1 MMTVEKK
8 EAAVPTTEESVNP
21 VDLEIVNLIR
31 MTSEAGQIVTSDEIL
46 RGLVEKGLLK
56 SDDEED
62 RAKFGVLL
70 EDVIRNTE
78 DLREISGKRAGIRY
92 YSQRSMTEAYARILI
107 QKEEGPLTLMA
118 ETVRENSR
126 RYPRPV
132 RLDIFEEP
140 PFDLTPEEILLCLK
154 EMAEREE
161 YHDIQQ
167 TTTSIGTVFLYS
179 KLHLE
184 PDYAS
189 MLAEWY
195 DVGQSKS
202 P

>member
-8 EAAVPTTEESVNP
+8 EAAAPTPEEAVGAL
-21 VDLEIVNLIR
+21 DLEIVNLIR
-31 MTSEAGQIVTSDEIL
+31 TTSEAGRIVTLNEVFE
-46 RGLVEKGLLK
+46 GLVGKGLLK
-56 SDDEED
+56 SEDKED
-62 RAKFGVLL
+62 RAKFGTLL
-70 EDVIRNTE
+70 KDVIKNNE
-78 DLREISGKRAGIRY
+78 DLREISGKKAAVHY

-107 QKEEGPLTLMA
+107 QKVEGPLTLMA
-118 ETVRENSR
+118 ETIRENSR

-140 PFDLTPEEILLCLK
+140 PFDLTPEEISLCLK
-154 EMAEREE
+154 TMAEQEA

-167 TTTSIGTVFLYS
+167 TTTSIGTIFLYS

-189 MLAEWY
+189 MLAEWV

>member
-1 MMTVEKK
+1 MTVKKK
-8 EAAVPTTEESVNP
+8 EATPPTTEESLNP
-21 VDLEIVNLIR
+21 LDLEILNLIR
-31 MTSEAGQIVTSDEIL
+31 TTSEAGRIVTPNEVFE
-46 RGLVEKGLLK
+46 GLVRKGLLK
-56 SDDEED
+56 SEEED
-62 RAKFGVLL
+62 RVKFGAFLKG
-70 EDVIRNTE
+70 VIKNNE
-78 DLREISGKRAGIRY
+78 DLREISGKKAAVHY
-92 YSQRSMTEAYARILI
+92 YSQRSMTDAYAGILI
-107 QKEEGPLTLMA
+107 QKGEGPLTLMA
-118 ETVRENSR
+118 ETIRENSR

-132 RLDIFEEP
+132 RVDMFEEP
-140 PFDLTPEEILLCLK
+140 PFDLTPEEISLCLK
-154 EMAEREE
+154 NMAEQEE

-189 MLAEWY
+189 MLAEWF

>member
-8 EAAVPTTEESVNP
+8 EATVPTPEEAVDA
-21 VDLEIVNLIR
+21 VDLEIVNFIR
-31 MTSEAGQIVTSDEIL
+31 TMSEAGRIVSPNEIL
-46 RGLVEKGLLK
+46 EDLAGKGHLK
-56 SDDEED
+56 SEDEED
-62 RAKFGVLL
+62 RAKFGTLL
-70 EDVIRNTE
+70 DDVIKHNE
-78 DLREISGKRAGIRY
+78 DLREISGKKAAIHY

-107 QKEEGPLTLMA
+107 QKVDGPLTLMA
-118 ETVRENSR
+118 ETIRENSR

-140 PFDLTPEEILLCLK
+140 PFDLTPEEISLCLK
-154 EMAEREE
+154 EMVEQEE

-179 KLHLE
+179 KLYLE

-189 MLAEWY
+189 MLAEWF

>member
-1 MMTVEKK
+1 MTVEKK
-8 EAAVPTTEESVNP
+8 EATAPTPEEAV
-21 VDLEIVNLIR
+21 DALALEIVNFIR
-31 MTSEAGQIVTSDEIL
+31 TVSEAGRIVTPNEIL
-46 RGLVEKGLLK
+46 EDLAGKCLLK
-56 SDDEED
+56 SEDEED
-62 RAKFGVLL
+62 RAKFGTLL
-70 EDVIRNTE
+70 KDVIKNNE
-78 DLREISGKRAGIRY
+78 DLREISGKKAAVHY
-92 YSQRSMTEAYARILI
+92 YSQHSMTEAYAGILI
-107 QKEEGPLTLMA
+107 QKVEGPLTLMA
-118 ETVRENSR
+118 ETIRENSR

-140 PFDLTPEEILLCLK
+140 PFDLTPEEISLCLK
-154 EMAEREE
+154 EMVEQEE

-179 KLHLE
+179 KLYLE

-189 MLAEWY
+189 MLAEWV